1 VFIVS
6 RLHRLHHSELR
17 FEHDSNHGAMF
28 SLWDRLFGTLQDMEP
43 MTIELAGVE
52 EQHFVALLRY
62 GLPDLL
68 QSGRY

>member
-1 VFIVS
+1 
-6 RLHRLHHSELR
+6 
-17 FEHDSNHGAMF
+17 MF